1 MNFEKCLKVFYLI
14 GYTFYEKELEEM
26 LRKVFNLSQPQ
37 PQPRDDD
44 DENSSEG
51 E

>member
-26 LRKVFNLSQPQ
+26 LRKVCI
-37 PQPRDDD
+37 QPRED

>member
-14 GYTFYEKELEEM
+14 GYTFYEQELEEL
-26 LRKVFNLSQPQ
+26 LRKVFKLDNKTPKDE
-37 PQPRDDD
+37 DDD
-44 DENSSEG
+44 NSSEG